1 MLRKCVA
8 IILGSLLLATV
19 GCEKAARKNTSL
31 QTAAVTL
38 SGEPREYAISGAG
51 GGAAGNSQRFIA
63 IRHKLEVIASESNL
77 PKAWESV
84 AAYCG
89 AIECTVV
96 SSNFVAK
103 RRDAAPSGTMSLRVS
118 PGDLKKLFDQVE
130 KQGQIV
136 GHATESEDKT
146 TTVLDTD
153 ARIKNLKSV
162 RDRLRTMMAKSAA
175 RVKDLVE
182 IQQQLTEVQSQLDSE
197 TAQRKILA
205 NETEKVAVEITFG
218 VDRSS
223 RNASAWTP
231 VRDALRESG
240 SDFAASVAWLITAI
254 VTIIPWLVLIVPLG
268 WLVVK
273 FWRRFRPKTAR
284 TSSCSGTPT
293 PLS

>member
-103 RRDAAPSGTMSLRVS
+103 RRDAAPSGSMSLRVS

-146 TTVLDTD
+146 TVVLDAE
-153 ARIKNLKSV
+153 ARIKNLTSF
-162 RDRLRTMMAKSAA
+162 RDSLRTMQAKPSAN
-175 RVKDLVE
+175 VKDLVE

-218 VDRSS
+218 VERVGRST
-223 RNASAWTP
+223 SAWTP
-231 VRDALRESG
+231 IWDALRESG
-240 SDFAASVAWLITAI
+240 TDLAVSTAWLISAI
-254 VTIIPWLVLIVPLG
+254 VTMIPWLVLIIPLC
-268 WLVVK
+268 WLLRK
-273 FWRRFRPKTAR
+273 SWRRFRPKT
-284 TSSCSGTPT
+284 SSTP
-293 PLS
+293 S